1 MTAFNAL
8 LIFPWELH
16 QREDCIIQPKAYCW
30 IKDFLVEITLKSQTN
45 WQVEKN
51 IKEQI

>member
-1 MTAFNAL
+1 VTTFNAL
-8 LIFPWELH
+8 LIFPWESH

-51 IKEQI
+51 VKEQI